1 MSRRLV
7 LLLAATLAVGGALVA
22 LMLWPAP
29 PQPAAPPGPAV
40 ADASADNTVQ
50 LAVTELGF
58 EPPAVR
64 VHAGKPVTLVVT
76 RQTDYTCATELVVP
90 AARVRVALPLHV
102 PVTVS
107 FVPPKS
113 GRLRYGCGMQMM
125 VSGVLLVE

>member
-7 LLLAATLAVGGALVA
+7 LLLAATLLVGGAHVA

-29 PQPAAPPGPAV
+29 PPPALPRPAV
-40 ADASADNTVQ
+40 AEASADNRVQ

-64 VHAGKPVTLVVT
+64 VHAGKAVTLVVT
-76 RQTDYTCATELVVP
+76 RQTDNTCATQLVVP
-90 AARVRVALPLHV
+90 DARVRVALPLHV

>member
-1 MSRRLV
+1 MSRRL
-7 LLLAATLAVGGALVA
+7 LLLLVFTLVVGGALVA

-29 PQPAAPPGPAV
+29 PPLPPPRPAV
-40 ADASADNTVQ
+40 AEAGADNRVE

-64 VHAGKPVTLVVT
+64 VHAGKAVTLVVT
-76 RQTDYTCATELVVP
+76 RQTDNTCATELVVP
-90 AARVRVALPLHV
+90 DARVKVPLPLYI

-107 FVPPKS
+107 FVPSKS